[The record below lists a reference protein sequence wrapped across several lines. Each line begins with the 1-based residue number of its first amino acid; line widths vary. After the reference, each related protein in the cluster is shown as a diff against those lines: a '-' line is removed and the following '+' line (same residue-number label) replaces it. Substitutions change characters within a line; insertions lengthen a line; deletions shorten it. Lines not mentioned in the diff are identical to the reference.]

1 LQDEGRLVV
10 PPAFTPSAFGTSPK
24 FNRRSFMPIQILV
37 LNLGE
42 DDGGLQFALTGVPD
56 SLIVASYFCEN
67 DVVKWISLSAQP
79 SRTDRRLSV
88 MSEQVLVFA
97 LSIERD
103 YTLMEKRVKQEV
115 VRKKEK
121 GRYRFGVRIR

>member
-1 LQDEGRLVV
+1 
-10 PPAFTPSAFGTSPK
+10 
-24 FNRRSFMPIQILV
+24 MPTQILV

-42 DDGGLQFALTGVPD
+42 DGGGLQFALTGVPD
-56 SLIVASYFCEN
+56 SLIVVRYFCEN

-88 MSEQVLVFA
+88 MSEQLLVFT

-103 YTLMEKRVKQEV
+103 YTLMEKRVKQV
-115 VRKKEK
+115 LMSKD
-121 GRYRFGVRIR
+121 YR

>member
-1 LQDEGRLVV
+1 VG
-10 PPAFTPSAFGTSPK
+10 
-24 FNRRSFMPIQILV
+24 V
-37 LNLGE
+37 LGC
-42 DDGGLQFALTGVPD
+42 AVTGVPD
-56 SLIVASYFCEN
+56 SLIVVNYFCEN
-67 DVVKWISLSAQP
+67 DLVKWISLSAQP

-115 VRKKEK
+115 V
-121 GRYRFGVRIR
+121 

>member
-1 LQDEGRLVV
+1 MELAPCNQQADRLQKKEYAPVLAGRGASRGATCFCNNSIACCYLG
-10 PPAFTPSAFGTSPK
+10 SA
-24 FNRRSFMPIQILV
+24 V
-37 LNLGE
+37 
-42 DDGGLQFALTGVPD
+42 TGVPD
-56 SLIVASYFCEN
+56 SLIVVCYFCEN

-79 SRTDRRLSV
+79 SRTDRRLSE

-115 VRKKEK
+115 V
-121 GRYRFGVRIR
+121 

>member
-1 LQDEGRLVV
+1 
-10 PPAFTPSAFGTSPK
+10 
-24 FNRRSFMPIQILV
+24 MPIQILV

-56 SLIVASYFCEN
+56 SLIVASYFCGN

>member
-10 PPAFTPSAFGTSPK
+10 PPAFTPSTFGTSPK
-24 FNRRSFMPIQILV
+24 FNGGSFYADPNFSV
-37 LNLGE
+37 EFGE
-42 DDGGLQFALTGVPD
+42 EGGGLKFALTGVPD
-56 SLIVASYFCEN
+56 SLIVVNYFCEN

-97 LSIERD
+97 LSD
-103 YTLMEKRVKQEV
+103 
-115 VRKKEK
+115 
-121 GRYRFGVRIR
+121 